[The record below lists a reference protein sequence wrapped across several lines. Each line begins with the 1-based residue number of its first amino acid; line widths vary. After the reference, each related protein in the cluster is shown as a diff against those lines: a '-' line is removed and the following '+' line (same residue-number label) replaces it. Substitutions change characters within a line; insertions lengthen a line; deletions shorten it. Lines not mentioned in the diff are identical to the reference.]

1 MFRIAFFLLLALCA
15 GHASAYES
23 DVHYG
28 MTLWLAL
35 KAGFNE
41 REASTI
47 ATGNQRVD
55 SGDMQYID
63 LALMHACLGKDEV
76 GAKRAATHHYP
87 PGGPGSDAAR
97 RAALDMLKVAPDKAG
112 FMLLKLGEALHV
124 LQDSWSHQGAP
135 EAPLGGKSGI
145 ECDAARALGHPK
157 ARGGAHSHRADLTR
171 HWPADTLAAAKATY
185 EVLMQYP
192 PVAGVK
198 RTPRAWDEIRPSL
211 EGFFKAATK
220 SEKRAWF
227 EKQGIKDVSFLEGIS
242 LPDGARPFEL
252 RWSGRRLP
260 DVPSHQS
267 RQHHVDAELL
277 DFFHRFFERWVGTRD
292 FAAVAREFGPAAAAQ
307 RAELAARLRLWRVR
321 DHGRVAGLAHKA
333 GLLSDEER
341 ARVDKLSL
349 MTYSS
354 HLEAYFPLLPR
365 IEGVSPLLPFYVA
378 ETARDRTAAAAAVK
392 FRHAPYDA
400 VAVIAAKSGGR
411 WRVQSIVAMVEH

>member
-1 MFRIAFFLLLALCA
+1 MFRKFVLILGFCA
-15 GHASAYES
+15 SGSASGYES

-63 LALMHACLGKDEV
+63 LALMHACLGKDDV
-76 GAKRAATHHYP
+76 GAKRAVAHHYP
-87 PGGPGSDAAR
+87 GGAPGGDAAR
-97 RAALDMLKVAPDKAG
+97 RPALEMLKVAPDKSG

-124 LQDSWSHQGAP
+124 LQDSWSHQGPP
-135 EAPLGGKSGI
+135 ETPLGGKTGI
-145 ECDAARALGHPK
+145 ECDPARAQAHSK

-171 HWPADTLAAAKATY
+171 AWPAETLAAAKATY
-185 EVLMQYP
+185 DVLTQYP
-192 PVAGVK
+192 AVAGVK
-198 RTPRAWDEIRPSL
+198 RTARPWDEIRPAL

-227 EKQGIKDVSFLEGIS
+227 ERQGIKDVAFLEGIS

-267 RQHHVDAELL
+267 RQHQVDAELL
-277 DFFHRFFERWVGTRD
+277 DFFHRFFERWLGARD
-292 FAAVAREFGPAAAAQ
+292 FAAVAKEFGPAAAAQ
-307 RAELAARLRLWRVR
+307 RADLAARLRLWRAR
-321 DHGRVAGLAHKA
+321 DHGRVAELAHKTGA
-333 GLLSDEER
+333 LTDEER
-341 ARVDKLSL
+341 ARVEKLSL
-349 MTYSS
+349 MTYKS

-378 ETARDRTAAAAAVK
+378 EIAKDRTAAAAVK

-400 VAVIAAKSGGR
+400 IAVVAAKSGGR
-411 WRVQSIVAMVEH
+411 WRVQSIVSMVEH